1 MVSDP
6 LPAPPAPA
14 LEIVPQPEGP
24 SEIGWTEEME
34 AAAEPRVRPPRQV
47 LAPGRLPERRVVVIG
62 EDAEVDIEAAREPLV
77 QVPQHVGPPVDRA
90 SDIGET
96 LQDEDAPKRRWRL
109 FRKGGQ

>member
-1 MVSDP
+1 MDP
-6 LPAPPAPA
+6 QA
-14 LEIVPQPEGP
+14 ERP

-62 EDAEVDIEAAREPLV
+62 EDAEIDIEAAREPLV
-77 QVPQHVGPPVDRA
+77 QVPQRVGPPVDRA
-90 SDIGET
+90 GDIGET

>member
-1 MVSDP
+1 MD
-6 LPAPPAPA
+6 
-14 LEIVPQPEGP
+14 PQPERP
-24 SEIGWTEEME
+24 SELLWTEEME

-62 EDAEVDIEAAREPLV
+62 EDAEIDIEAGREPLV
-77 QVPQHVGPPVDRA
+77 QVPQRVGPPVDRA